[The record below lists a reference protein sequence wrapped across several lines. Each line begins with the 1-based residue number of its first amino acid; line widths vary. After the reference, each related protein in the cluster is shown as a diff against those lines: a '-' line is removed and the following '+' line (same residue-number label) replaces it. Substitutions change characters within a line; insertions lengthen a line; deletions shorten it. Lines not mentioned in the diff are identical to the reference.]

1 MKLALPKTAADVM
14 SNRKILLYLALFLI
28 MLISLRL
35 LWYSFRTVPGHPLAE
50 QGVLDLREWRYTGSE
65 IVTLDGEWEFHSGRF
80 VAPEKRPDSEISAIS
95 ASGGK
100 WIQVPA
106 EWSSA
111 MSKESGLGYGT
122 YRLRLLVN
130 NTDELYSLRVPN
142 IQTASR
148 LYVNGKL
155 LMEIGHPAETISLD
169 RGRNVP
175 YTATFYSD
183 SKVIDIT
190 IQVSNYFLKDNGGI
204 VQSIKFGS
212 SAAIANEVFFSQT
225 MQVIVCVVLLLHGL
239 YVGILGL
246 LGHRGKE
253 LVLYAA
259 AILIAIMSTL
269 IEDDKLLLIW
279 FPIDFEWSVKLRITT
294 YMAMALLLALCTKQL
309 PGFQKSGKMS
319 SVLTI
324 FGLLSI
330 LTTITLPLDY
340 VALMRKLLLVMMICI
355 VILLPRMVLT
365 AIKKGENGAFYI
377 LLSVVALSVN
387 ILIGGVVKTKF
398 WLDMPYYPFDLIIAF
413 LGFACYWFVRFSDAS
428 VQAKKL
434 ADRLQRA
441 DKMKDD
447 FLVSTSHELRN
458 PLHGMLNMAQSVLEE
473 EGGRLGEKQRSN
485 LQLMIRLGQRMSLSL
500 NDLLDAALLKE
511 QNIRLNKLSVH
522 LPAVASGVVDL
533 LFYISEGK
541 QVQIV
546 NRIPDNFPAVL
557 VDENRLVQIMFN
569 LLYSFIKQTN
579 EGMIEIYAEIKNEM
593 AHIYVSNSGYG
604 LNGEDMRVLLE
615 LNEQYSDI
623 GTSENDGGFR
633 LGLSICKQLIELHGG
648 TLLVQSLPQQGAV
661 FTFTLPLANDTMGEQ
676 PETIV
681 SEVIPN
687 AAAGID
693 QEFTPDEKAWVLP
706 ELTAGFHKPHILVVD
721 DDPVNLK
728 VLHNMLASEQYEITS
743 VTSGKEA
750 LGLLE
755 KGEWDLVVAD
765 VMMPQMSGY
774 ELAGRIRD
782 HYSISELPIL
792 LLTARS
798 RPEDVYA
805 GFASGANEYVTKP
818 IGALELKSRVHSLIN
833 LKQSISERLR
843 MEAAW
848 LQAQIKPHFLF
859 NTLNSIASLSDSD
872 PSRMI
877 ALLEEFGNYLRVSF
891 DPQNMERVVPLEH
904 ELELLRSYI
913 YIEQERFGDR
923 LEVLWEIPLNL
934 SAELPPLTLQTIVEN
949 AVRHGVLSR
958 SSGGTVTIRI
968 TEKAD
973 CFDLCVEDNGV
984 GMSREKLSR
993 LLENNTGQQKGVGLI
1008 NTNRRL
1014 KQMYGHGLD
1023 IRSAPGQGTTVAFSI
1038 PKLTKANGEKYS
1050 SVLVGD
1056 YRK

>member
-1 MKLALPKTAADVM
+1 MPLSKTSADVM
-14 SNRKILLYLALFLI
+14 PNRKILLYLALFLI
-28 MLISLRL
+28 VLISLRL

-50 QGVLDLREWRYTGSE
+50 QGILDLREWKYTGNE
-65 IVTLDGEWEFHSGRF
+65 IVTLDGEWEFHPGRF
-80 VAPEKRPDSEISAIS
+80 IAPTKQPNSEMSEIP
-95 ASGGK
+95 ASGSR
-100 WIQVPA
+100 WIRVPS

-111 MSKESGLGYGT
+111 IPKESGLGYGT
-122 YRLRLLVN
+122 YRLRVLVQD
-130 NTDELYSLRVPN
+130 TGKLYSLRIPS

-148 LYVNGKL
+148 LYVNGKM
-155 LMEIGHPAETISLD
+155 LMETGHPAETKKMD

-183 SKVIDIT
+183 SKEVDIT
-190 IQVSNYFLKDNGGI
+190 IQVSNYFLKNNGGI

-212 SAAIANEVFFSQT
+212 TEAVTNEVFFSQT

-239 YVGILGL
+239 YVAILFF

-253 LVLYAA
+253 LLLYAA
-259 AILIAIMSTL
+259 AVLIAIMTTL

-279 FPIDFEWSVKLRITT
+279 FPINLEWSLKIRIMT
-294 YMAMALLLALCTKQL
+294 YTAMAVLLALCIKQL
-309 PGFQKSGKMS
+309 PGFRKSGKMS
-319 SVLTI
+319 NALTI
-324 FGLLSI
+324 FGLFSI
-330 LTTITLPLDY
+330 LITFALPLDY
-340 VALMRKLLLVMMICI
+340 VPFMRKLLLVMMICI
-355 VILLPRMVLT
+355 VIVLPRMVLT
-365 AIKKGENGAFYI
+365 AIRKGEKGAFYI

-387 ILIGGVVKTKF
+387 ILIGGVVKTNF

-413 LGFACYWFVRFSDAS
+413 LGFACFWFVRFADTSI
-428 VQAKKL
+428 QAKKL
-434 ADRLQRA
+434 AGRLQRA
-441 DKMKDD
+441 DKMKND
-447 FLVSTSHELRN
+447 FLISTSHELRN

-473 EGGRLGEKQRSN
+473 EGGRLGEKQRN
-485 LQLMIRLGQRMSLSL
+485 DLHLMIGLGQRMSLLL

-511 QNIRLNKLSVH
+511 RNIQLNKQCVH
-522 LPAVASGVVDL
+522 LPAVVSGVVDL

-546 NRIPDNFPAVL
+546 NRIPNNLPAVL

-569 LLYSFIKQTN
+569 LLYSVVKYTN
-579 EGMIEIYAEIKNEM
+579 EGMIEIYTEIKNEM
-593 AHIYVSNSGYG
+593 VHTYVSHSDCG
-604 LNGEDMRVLLE
+604 LNGEDIRVLLE
-615 LNEQYSDI
+615 LNEQNSDSEI
-623 GTSENDGGFR
+623 GPSDNDDGGFR

-661 FTFTLPLANDTMGEQ
+661 FTFTLPLANDALAEQ
-676 PETIV
+676 PETID
-681 SEVIPN
+681 SGVISN

-693 QEFTPDEKAWVLP
+693 QEFTPDEKAWLLP
-706 ELTAGFHKPHILVVD
+706 ELTAGLQKPHILVVD

-728 VLHNMLASEQYEITS
+728 VLHNMLASEQFEITS

-750 LGLLE
+750 LDLLE

-774 ELAGRIRD
+774 ELASRIRD

-792 LLTARS
+792 LLTASS

-833 LKQSISERLR
+833 LKQSINERLR

-891 DPQNMERVVPLEH
+891 DQQNMERVVPLEH
-904 ELELLRSYI
+904 ELDLLRSYI

-923 LEVLWEIPLNL
+923 LEVHWDIPHNL

-973 CFDLCVEDNGV
+973 CFDLCVEDNGI
-984 GMSREKLSR
+984 GMSREKLSQ

-1023 IRSAPGQGTTVAFSI
+1023 IRSAPGQGTTVTFSI
-1038 PKLTKANGEKYS
+1038 PKLTKAI
-1050 SVLVGD
+1050 D
-1056 YRK
+1056 